1 MTSPEFK
8 REQEELCIKYAIK
21 KYADEIYQEE
31 TEAAKHMEAPQD
43 PRRERAMERKVLG
56 RRKHWR
62 KAVLVAV
69 LVAGLTLASLSAG
82 AFGDLWKWLSVQV
95 SNTFI
100 RFEDTAAEIC
110 TEDGAPAEEV
120 YAQLAAECPDVGM
133 VVLGWAP
140 EGTVLKVYSSDSM
153 RKQIEIMYRFEEG
166 NIWITQQDSASYQK
180 QKGYPIEGNEFG
192 TQPIEVMGQQA
203 EYTEIQNELGDRVYA
218 VSWKNDTTQTIY
230 NLRIAT
236 NNGEIF
242 RKIVNN
248 IKNYQ

>member
-62 KAVLVAV
+62 KVVLVAV

-133 VVLGWAP
+133 VVPRWVP
-140 EGTVLKVYSSDSM
+140 EGTVLKVYN
-153 RKQIEIMYRFEEG
+153 FEPLAERLDLLYEFNEG
-166 NIWITQQDSASYQK
+166 NLRILHQTAAMYKPTDR
-180 QKGYPIEGNEFG
+180 YPLEEN
-192 TQPIEVMGQQA
+192 TYDTTPIEVMGQQA
-203 EYTEIQNELGDRVYA
+203 TCIEIINELGEHVYT
-218 VSWKNDTTQTIY
+218 VSWRNDNTATYY
-230 NLRIAT
+230 NVRVVT
-236 NNGEIF
+236 KDVEIF
-242 RKIVNN
+242 RKIMDGL
-248 IKNYQ
+248 KNYI